1 MPPEVSVVTYQ
12 GNSQLTIY
20 RFISTVN
27 SAVRRKSARNGYK
40 ITTKMCLLAFTV
52 KKVMLEEIDRER
64 WSSSLLLIELVKGIE
79 QVTIEDEGEGKS
91 DRTFV
96 KDKSAKLEAKLE
108 RENKK
113 KMVTRE

>member
-1 MPPEVSVVTYQ
+1 
-12 GNSQLTIY
+12 
-20 RFISTVN
+20 
-27 SAVRRKSARNGYK
+27 
-40 ITTKMCLLAFTV
+40 
-52 KKVMLEEIDRER
+52 
-64 WSSSLLLIELVKGIE
+64 LIKGIE

-113 KMVTRE
+113 KMVTRERGMYGR